1 MEWTGGYSAEW
12 TVFRV
17 NRDTW
22 EDDGVLEGVT
32 SVSIDRSRDEDAP
45 LLETGS
51 MTVMADSL
59 DEGWYR
65 VCMTSTQQ
73 GRERWPMATLLFE
86 RSSARF
92 EHGARELTCT
102 GRSALYPASQV
113 KLAYG
118 TYAPAGCDGAAYAAQ
133 LIADCSPAPVR
144 VEGGFTLVD
153 DVVFDIGASYLE
165 AAWLV
170 LDAAGWCM
178 QVTERGEVVVRAKP
192 TEPALE
198 LNRANAG
205 LLVPGVDDDWSIEQV
220 PNRYYAVDDDRT
232 AMATNEDEASAVSY
246 QARGRWVDVVDTSP
260 TLVDGESL
268 EMYAARKLQEA
279 TVVTRTYGYT
289 REYWP
294 ACTVFDVV
302 RASLADNGLEGDL
315 RVKTQ
320 RLECGKGVTVTEEAD
335 EEVVA

>member
-1 MEWTGGYSAEW
+1 MEWTGGYSSEW
-12 TVFRV
+12 TVFKV

-22 EDDGVLEGVT
+22 EEDGVLDGVADV
-32 SVSIDRSRDEDAP
+32 SVDRSRDEDAP

-51 MTVMADSL
+51 MTVMADQL

-65 VCMTSTQQ
+65 VCMTTDQE

-86 RSSARF
+86 RSSAHF
-92 EHGARELTCT
+92 EKGARELTCT
-102 GRSALYPASQV
+102 GRSALYPASCV

-118 TYAPAGCDGAAYAAQ
+118 TYAPAGCDGAAYAGQ
-133 LIADCSPAPVR
+133 LIADCTPAPVS
-144 VEGGFTLVD
+144 VEGSFTLVD

-165 AAWLV
+165 AAWKV

-178 QVTERGEVVVRAKP
+178 QITERGEVIVRAKP

-198 LNRANAG
+198 LNRAMAG
-205 LLVPGVDDDWSIEQV
+205 LLVPGVDDDWSIENV
-220 PNRYYAVDDDRT
+220 PNRYYAVDDSRT
-232 AMATNEDEASAVSY
+232 AMATNEDETSAASY

-260 TLVDGESL
+260 TLVNGESL

-279 TVVTRTYGYT
+279 TVVTRTFGYT

-294 ACTVFDVV
+294 GCTVYDVV

-315 RVKTQ
+315 RIKTQ
-320 RLECGKGVTVTEEAD
+320 RLECGNGVTVAEEAD
-335 EEVVA
+335 EEVRA